1 MNPHSEPPGILWGA
15 RVRKYRSTIQIGA
28 VYCLLLAGGFW
39 HLLGVFQPAM
49 RGLAGPVILLLGGVI
64 ILEYADTITATRRPV
79 FLVWT
84 VCVLAA
90 GYLVEWIGT
99 HTGAIFGRYAYGET
113 LQPML
118 AGVPVA
124 MSFAWAGML
133 LASYGVANWVL
144 GNRMPG
150 WLLRAL
156 ITAAAMV
163 VFDLLLEQVAVSLH
177 YWHWLGDGV
186 PLRNYAAWFLMSFIA
201 AGFGSRYRAFPAK
214 APALAKHFYL
224 AQILYFGLVLLK

>member
-1 MNPHSEPPGILWGA
+1 MNPHSESTGILRWMN
-15 RVRKYRSTIQIGA
+15 RQKYPAQVKIGA
-28 VYCLLLAGGFW
+28 VYFLLLAGGLW

-49 RGLAGPVILLLGGVI
+49 RGLAGPVIILLGLLL
-64 ILEYADTITATRRPV
+64 ILEYSGTLTATRRPV

-84 VCVLAA
+84 GCVLAA

-99 HTGAIFGRYAYGET
+99 HTGAIFGRYAYGEI

-133 LASYGVANWVL
+133 LASYGVTNRL
-144 GNRMPG
+144 FGNRAPG
-150 WLLRAL
+150 WLLQAL
-156 ITAAAMV
+156 VTAAAMV

-186 PLRNYAAWFLMSFIA
+186 PRRNYAAWFLMSFVA
-201 AGFGSRYRAFPAK
+201 AGIGSRSRAFPAE